1 MAILFDMML
10 RISKKLYSGDSYKP
24 SYDSSVT
31 NIIIMT
37 SRQHNCKKFFFPIG
51 GKINIELAGQQN
63 RNLFRNPI
71 VI

>member
-1 MAILFDMML
+1 MATLFDMML
-10 RISKKLYSGDSYKP
+10 RITRKLYSGDSYKP
-24 SYDSSVT
+24 MCGSVT

-37 SRQHNCKKFFFPIG
+37 RRQQNYKKFFFPIG
-51 GKINIELAGQQN
+51 DKINIELAGQQN